1 MYLLFKMG
9 KMGIFRCYVSLPE
22 GRFHYHSQ
30 FRWSRIPRDGRSI
43 PSPNEGGR
51 CLYGFS
57 GSPYLDVVPGTRYD
71 QWDPG
76 MFFWNIGLNHG
87 MKTGDSLGMYLKDM
101 PDTWNEYTYRYDM
114 CILVDIHIF
123 NYYIIPGTQMILVFN
138 WKGPFLQEQRALAGS
153 TYR

>member
-1 MYLLFKMG
+1 MG
-9 KMGIFRCYVSLPE
+9 PGDVFLEY
-22 GRFHYHSQ
+22 
-30 FRWSRIPRDGRSI
+30 RSE
-43 PSPNEGGR
+43 SWDENW
-51 CLYGFS
+51 GF
-57 GSPYLDVVPGTRYD
+57 
-71 QWDPG
+71 
-76 MFFWNIGLNHG
+76 
-87 MKTGDSLGMYLKDM
+87 TGDVFKDM